1 MKKVIELT
9 MADKVLTTE
18 QLVAL
23 GDILRDAADKISKI
37 TDLRSVTLDNVTLW
51 PMRRS

>member
-1 MKKVIELT
+1 MKELIELT
-9 MADKVLTTE
+9 LEEKVLTTE

-37 TDLRSVTLDNVTLW
+37 AKLRSVTLDNTVLW
-51 PMRRS
+51 SRSRS

>member
-1 MKKVIELT
+1 MKELIEFT
-9 MADKVLTTE
+9 TEEKVLTTE

-37 TDLRSVTLDNVTLW
+37 AKLRSVTLDNTVLW
-51 PMRRS
+51 TRSRS